1 MNQPKGFRTANRRYL
16 QAFWPLMSMYV
27 VTVVVTSSFIEME
40 TAGASVR
47 IASAAATTLPLA
59 GVLWVMMRLIAET
72 DEYTRLRQLTA
83 MARGGAITAAL
94 ATFVG
99 FLQIYGAIE
108 GFPVFLLGPFFFL
121 AYGFSYGAACLG
133 KRD

>member
-1 MNQPKGFRTANRRYL
+1 MARPKGFKTANRRYL
-16 QAFWPLMSMYV
+16 QAFWPFMAVYV
-27 VTVVVTSSFIEME
+27 VTVAVTSFLIDME
-40 TAGASVR
+40 TASLAVR
-47 IASAAATTLPLA
+47 IACAAATTLPLA
-59 GVLWVMMRLIAET
+59 GVLWVMLRLIGET
-72 DEYTRLRQLTA
+72 DEYTRLLQLTA

-99 FLQIYGAIE
+99 FMQIYGAIDH
-108 GFPVFLLGPFFFL
+108 FPVFLLGPGFFL

>member
-1 MNQPKGFRTANRRYL
+1 MSHFKGFRTANRRYL
-16 QAFWPLMSMYV
+16 QAFWPLIAVYV
-27 VTVVVTSSFIEME
+27 LTVAVTSFFIDMK
-40 TAGASVR
+40 TAGIGVR

-59 GVLWVMMRLIAET
+59 GVLWVMLRLIGET

-94 ATFVG
+94 ATFAG

-133 KRD
+133 KQD